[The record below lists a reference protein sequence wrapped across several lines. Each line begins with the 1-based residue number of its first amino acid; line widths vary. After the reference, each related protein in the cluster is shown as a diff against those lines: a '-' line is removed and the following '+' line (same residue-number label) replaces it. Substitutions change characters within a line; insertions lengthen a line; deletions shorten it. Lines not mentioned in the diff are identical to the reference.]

1 MRKQRE
7 YEEIIKDIQEVNE
20 MDRKRIRKHCKE
32 LRRYRPF
39 TFKESIE
46 NLLFEIEF
54 WADHMVF
61 TYGYALYILPLIL
74 FLISIAL
81 MIFKAT
87 R

>member
-20 MDRKRIRKHCKE
+20 MDRKRIRKLCKE

-54 WADHMVF
+54 WADHTVF

>member
-7 YEEIIKDIQEVNE
+7 YEEIIKDIQEVNK
-20 MDRKRIRKHCKE
+20 MDRKRIWKLCKE
-32 LRRYRPF
+32 LRRYRPR
-39 TFKESIE
+39 TFKKSIE
-46 NLLFEIEF
+46 ILLFEMEF

-74 FLISIAL
+74 FLVSIVL
-81 MIFKAT
+81 MMFKAT

>member
-20 MDRKRIRKHCKE
+20 MDRKRIRKLCKE

-61 TYGYALYILPLIL
+61 TYGYTLYILPLIL

>member
-20 MDRKRIRKHCKE
+20 MDRKRIRKLCKE

-46 NLLFEIEF
+46 NLLFEMEF
-54 WADHMVF
+54 
-61 TYGYALYILPLIL
+61 
-74 FLISIAL
+74 
-81 MIFKAT
+81 
-87 R
+87 

>member
-20 MDRKRIRKHCKE
+20 MDRKRIRKLCKE

-46 NLLFEIEF
+46 NLLFEMEF

-61 TYGYALYILPLIL
+61 THGYALYILPLIL
-74 FLISIAL
+74 FLISIVL

>member
-7 YEEIIKDIQEVNE
+7 YEEIIKDIQEANE
-20 MDRKRIRKHCKE
+20 MDRKRIRKLCKE

-46 NLLFEIEF
+46 NLLFEMEF
-54 WADHMVF
+54 WADYMVF

-74 FLISIAL
+74 FLISIVL
-81 MIFKAT
+81 MMFKAT